1 MSILRP
7 LVDRLRGASRLGTG
21 LALAFVMAASVG
33 STGCI
38 KRTLAKGQIKSTREG
53 SAAFQ
58 TTADFETARIAAS
71 AGIAQFEGM
80 HMLVPDDDN
89 AYYLLIRGW
98 ASLAFAFVEDD
109 LETAL
114 LAGDE
119 DQVAYQRARAKSMYT
134 RAVNYGLEW
143 MEHKHAGV
151 NEAIKHGSEKEIQEY
166 VQKFDDADD
175 ADFLFWTGQAW
186 MSRTN
191 VDKSDIGSV
200 GQLFVGK
207 AFVERAVQLKD
218 DIERGSAHVILGSY
232 HARTGFNTLGQES
245 FDKAKAEFDK
255 ALQINGGKVL
265 LTKVQMARSYAC
277 RMKDDSPGRK
287 ASFELYSKLLNE
299 VLEADDPLP
308 EARLTNAIAKR
319 KARRFLSKKWIEDV
333 AREDCGWEL

>member
-1 MSILRP
+1 MSIFRP

-21 LALAFVMAASVG
+21 LALALVMAASVG

-38 KRTLAKGQIKSTREG
+38 KKTLAKGQIKSTREG

-109 LETAL
+109 LENAILT
-114 LAGDE
+114 GDE
-119 DQVAYQRARAKSMYT
+119 DQIAYQRARAKSMYT

-143 MEHKHAGV
+143 MEHKNAGV
-151 NEAIKHGSEKEIQEY
+151 NDAIKHGSEKEIQDY

-186 MSRTN
+186 MARAN
-191 VDKSDIGSV
+191 VDKADIGGI
-200 GQLFVGK
+200 GQVFVGRT
-207 AFVERAVQLKD
+207 FVERAAQLKD
-218 DIERGSAHVILGSY
+218 DIERGSAHVLLGSY
-232 HARTGFNTLGQES
+232 YARTGFNTLGQES
-245 FDKAKAEFDK
+245 FDKSKAHFDK
-255 ALQINGGKVL
+255 AMQINGGKVL
-265 LTKVQMARSYAC
+265 LGRVQFARTYAC

-287 ASFELYSKLLNE
+287 ASFEMYMKLLNE

-319 KARRFLSKKWIEDV
+319 KARRYTSKKWIDDV

>member
-1 MSILRP
+1 MHLLR
-7 LVDRLRGASRLGTG
+7 RLGTG
-21 LALAFVMAASVG
+21 LALAFVLGTSLG

-38 KRTLAKGQIKSTREG
+38 KKTLAKGQIKSTREG

-109 LETAL
+109 VELAI

-119 DQVAYQRARAKSMYT
+119 DQITYQRDRAKSMYT
-134 RAVNYGLEW
+134 RSVNYGLQW
-143 MEHKHAGV
+143 MESKHEGV
-151 NEAIKHGSEKEIQEY
+151 NEAIKHGSEKEMQDY
-166 VQKFDDADD
+166 VAKFTDEDD

-186 MSRTN
+186 MSRVN
-191 VDKSDIGSV
+191 VDKADIGAI
-200 GQLFVGK
+200 GQIFVGRT
-207 AFVERAVQLKD
+207 FVERAVQLKD
-218 DIERGSAHVILGSY
+218 GIERGSGHVILASY
-232 HARTGFNTLGQES
+232 YARTGFNSLGQES
-245 FDKAKAEFDK
+245 FDKAKAEFEK
-255 ALQINGGKVL
+255 AFAINEGKVL
-265 LTKVQMARSYAC
+265 LGKVQMARTYAC

-287 ASFELYSKLLNE
+287 ESFALYMKMLNE
-299 VLEADDPLP
+299 VIAAEDPLP

-319 KARRFLSKKWIEDV
+319 KARRYISKKWIQEV